1 MRSLYTCLTASLLLA
16 ALSAC
21 GIAPAPRVLL
31 ENEVTRGTEEDGRF
45 IVLIGPRR
53 QHEEA
58 FLGVP
63 STNYFTLRSW
73 IDTRNGQDTNQVYLE
88 YSYFGDKR
96 EWNAARDASG
106 QELRFIPVSK
116 NEIACTNGCSY
127 AEEFA
132 AAIPEPL
139 LRASTQ
145 GLQVTFTAKSGAT
158 KTINVPGD
166 LVRMQLTAL
175 DAALASLPKTAAA
188 TPAPRP

>member
-1 MRSLYTCLTASLLLA
+1 MRSLYTCLAASLLLA

-21 GIAPAPRVLL
+21 GTLPASRVLL

-53 QHEEA
+53 QHEAA

-73 IDTRNGQDTNQVYLE
+73 VDTRNGQDTNQVYVE
-88 YSYFGDKR
+88 DSYFGDKR
-96 EWNAARDASG
+96 DWNAARDARG
-106 QELRFIPVSK
+106 HELRFIPVSK
-116 NEIACTNGCSY
+116 NEIACANGCSY

-145 GLQVTFTAKSGAT
+145 GLQVTFFAKSGAT
-158 KTINVPGD
+158 KTISVPGD
-166 LVRMQLTAL
+166 LVTMQVTAL
-175 DAALASLPKTAAA
+175 DAALASLPKPTAAA
-188 TPAPRP
+188 TPPRP